1 MGTFPADLMAQG
13 AIWSPTDI
21 DVKTRKVAAHLS
33 LHDKMDVPVKA
44 IQMVNVPLQQ
54 LWSMWPDDRSVIH
67 ITEPIKQ
74 FMGHLC

>member
-1 MGTFPADLMAQG
+1 MAQA

-21 DVKTRKVAAHLS
+21 EVKTRKVAVLLS

-44 IQMVNVPLQQ
+44 IQMVKVPLQQ
-54 LWSMWPDDRSVIH
+54 LWSMWPDDKSVIY

-74 FMGHLC
+74 FMGHLY